1 MLKGDVLAYYTD
13 PSDLY
18 FPRNRINL
26 SRAIAASVLEQK
38 EKNKEA
44 TEFVVETEK
53 RTYKF
58 MADSAVSALE
68 WVRCIQKVIFRTHNE
83 GNSVKICLPIDNV
96 LDVEE
101 NPLLDFAETIKIR
114 VIDNDETYAVD
125 EVKQLST
132 RLCDK
137 APANWFLVLFFI
149 FPLRP

>member
-1 MLKGDVLAYYTD
+1 MLKGDVLSYYTD

-26 SRAIAASVLEQK
+26 SRAISASVLEHK
-38 EKNKEA
+38 ENKDKEA
-44 TEFVVETEK
+44 TEFVIESEK

-58 MADSAVSALE
+58 IADSAASALE
-68 WVRCIQKVIFRTHNE
+68 WVRAVQKVIFRTHNE
-83 GNSVKICLPIDNV
+83 GNSVKISLPIDNV

-125 EVKQLST
+125 EV
-132 RLCDK
+132 
-137 APANWFLVLFFI
+137 
-149 FPLRP
+149 